1 MPPSAE
7 RSPFQFSTN
16 ELKILAVFA
25 GIALILCTIA
35 IVRPLL
41 TPQVAVSPIPAVGVE
56 LDEVTEVIS
65 SLTGSEAT
73 SAWDGEKLNR
83 PVAAFVIDP
92 NTAPADSLELLPGVG
107 RVLAD
112 RIIEHRTK
120 YPFNSPLD
128 LLAVRGIGTSTYE
141 NLRHFIR
148 IDPNRIPGKD
158 QHKKDMK

>member
-1 MPPSAE
+1 MSPSAD

-25 GIALILCTIA
+25 GLALLLCTIA

-41 TPQVAVSPIPAVGVE
+41 TPQVAVNPLPAVGVE
-56 LDEVTEVIS
+56 LDELTEVIS
-65 SLTGSEAT
+65 SMTGSSVSST
-73 SAWDGEKLNR
+73 SGEENLNR
-83 PVAAFVIDP
+83 PITAFLIDP
-92 NTAPADSLELLPGVG
+92 NTAPADSLELLPGIG

-112 RIIEHRTK
+112 RIIEHRAK
-120 YPFNSPLD
+120 YPFKSPLD

-158 QHKKDMK
+158 QLKKDMK

>member
-1 MPPSAE
+1 
-7 RSPFQFSTN
+7 
-16 ELKILAVFA
+16 
-25 GIALILCTIA
+25 
-35 IVRPLL
+35 
-41 TPQVAVSPIPAVGVE
+41 VAVNPIPAVGEE

-65 SLTGSEAT
+65 SMTGSSVSST
-73 SAWDGEKLNR
+73 SGEENLNR
-83 PVAAFVIDP
+83 PVTAFLIDP

-120 YPFNSPLD
+120 YPFKSPLD
-128 LLAVRGIGTSTYE
+128 LLSVRGIGTSTYE